1 MVQAS
6 VTKQMLSEPWKR
18 LVGMMQALNF
28 GRIIFTVRSGAPDFT
43 QKVRT
48 VRTVKLPAGD
58 NGPRPEAGSADF
70 ELRKEVISLRNQV
83 AKAADGARVTIEV
96 KYGLPFLIEIEEEH
110 QA

>member
-1 MVQAS
+1 M
-6 VTKQMLSEPWKR
+6 TKRMLSQPWKR

-28 GRIIFTVRSGAPDFT
+28 GRVVFLVRAGEPDFT

-48 VRTVKLPAGD
+48 VRTRKPSAGE
-58 NGPRPEAGSADF
+58 NGPRPEATSSDF
-70 ELRKEVISLRNQV
+70 ELRKEVMFLRDQV
-83 AKAADGARVTIEV
+83 ATATDGACVTIEV